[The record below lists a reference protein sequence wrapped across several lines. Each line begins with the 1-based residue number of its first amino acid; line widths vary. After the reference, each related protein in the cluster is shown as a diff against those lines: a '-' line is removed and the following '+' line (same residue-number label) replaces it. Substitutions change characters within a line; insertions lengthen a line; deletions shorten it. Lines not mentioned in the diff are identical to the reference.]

1 MTEKKQVKSKQR
13 VADHGE
19 VFTNEREINAM
30 LDLVSCE
37 TERLE
42 SRFLEPACGDG
53 NFLVEILRRKMKIV
67 SNKSRNDFDW
77 KRNSA
82 VVFSS
87 IYGVELLADNAN
99 ECRKRLFG
107 VFYEEY
113 YKERY
118 EEIDEKFLNTI
129 KYLLSTNII
138 CGDALSL
145 RTNEGTPLIFAEWG
159 WIGPKVQRRDFE
171 LSGLLNESK
180 QSYIDYAK
188 RNSAQGQLTLFDDL
202 PDEDFENAG
211 LVKENVYRLMN
222 YLELGDLYE
231 KSRI

>member
-1 MTEKKQVKSKQR
+1 
-13 VADHGE
+13 
-19 VFTNEREINAM
+19 M

-82 VVFSS
+82 GVFSS
-87 IYGVELLADNAN
+87 MYGVELLADNAN

-113 YKERY
+113 
-118 EEIDEKFLNTI
+118 
-129 KYLLSTNII
+129 
-138 CGDALSL
+138 L
-145 RTNEGTPLIFAEWG
+145 R
-159 WIGPKVQRRDFE
+159 
-171 LSGLLNESK
+171 
-180 QSYIDYAK
+180 
-188 RNSAQGQLTLFDDL
+188 
-202 PDEDFENAG
+202 
-211 LVKENVYRLMN
+211 NVTK
-222 YLELGDLYE
+222 
-231 KSRI
+231 KSMKNF

>member
-99 ECRKRLFG
+99 ECRKEIIWRL
-107 VFYEEY
+107 
-113 YKERY
+113 
-118 EEIDEKFLNTI
+118 
-129 KYLLSTNII
+129 
-138 CGDALSL
+138 L
-145 RTNEGTPLIFAEWG
+145 R
-159 WIGPKVQRRDFE
+159 
-171 LSGLLNESK
+171 
-180 QSYIDYAK
+180 
-188 RNSAQGQLTLFDDL
+188 
-202 PDEDFENAG
+202 
-211 LVKENVYRLMN
+211 
-222 YLELGDLYE
+222 
-231 KSRI
+231 RIL